1 MSESTAVVRQQ
12 MQTTLNKYS
21 EKLAVFGV
29 DPKRYIEAA
38 LMACVK
44 TPELFKC
51 TPESVA
57 LALRQAAQSGL
68 EIGRTAH
75 LLPYGTTC
83 TFVPDY
89 KGLIELA
96 CASGKVASI
105 RTRAV
110 YEGEAFTYTE
120 TIGGPDLQHTPR
132 LAGSG
137 GKIIGAYAIADLRF
151 NRYKVEWMTADEIN
165 AIRSKSRSW
174 KGGELP
180 DWYARKTVVRR
191 LCKTLP
197 QSAKLEVALQHD
209 DAEEIAVVEAD
220 QMPNTTGYF
229 VDVTNM
235 VEEAA

>member
-1 MSESTAVVRQQ
+1 MTESTALAKAPRQHLA
-12 MQTTLNKYS
+12 TTLQKYA
-21 EKLAVFGV
+21 EKIAVFGV
-29 DPKRYIEAA
+29 DPARYIEAA

-75 LLPYGTTC
+75 LLPYGSTC

-96 CASGKVASI
+96 CATGKVVSI

-110 YEGEAFTYTE
+110 FEGEAFVYEE
-120 TIGGPDLQHTPR
+120 TIAGPDLRHTPR
-132 LAGSG
+132 TSGSG

-151 NRYKVEWMTADEIN
+151 NRFKVEWMTADEIN
-165 AIRSKSRSW
+165 AVRTKSRSW
-174 KGGELP
+174 SKGELP

-197 QSAKLEVALQHD
+197 QNAKLEAALQHD
-209 DAEEIAVVEAD
+209 DAEEVAVIEPDHV
-220 QMPNTTGYF
+220 
-229 VDVTNM
+229 VDVTHM